1 MTVSK
6 TDFKIFPRLEI
17 RDVPLKGRGIFSTRK
32 FFQGEFVVEYAGD
45 LITPKEA
52 EVRDAKEEFFSQAL
66 AHYYDIVDCQI
77 PTF

>member
-1 MTVSK
+1 MQKS
-6 TDFKIFPRLEI
+6 DLSYLSIFEKSRKKLIFSLEI

-52 EVRDAKEEFFSQAL
+52 EVRDAKEEFFSRFFL
-66 AHYYDIVDCQI
+66 
-77 PTF
+77 